1 MDRDLLTARATKIPP
16 GQPGAST
23 NTLTANQLLIIPGM
37 NFSCSG
43 TISSLKLGVDFR
55 KINSRN
61 NLLIELWRPVTVSNE
76 LRYRF
81 VSRRTVSLQAG
92 GFSPNGVNEYI
103 FNNPINFQS
112 GYMMAVYQPGNS
124 RTRLYYS
131 TQVPH
136 PAGLD
141 VMGLLLLLLEVSAT
155 GHQQFDGYLLLR
167 PVTSE

>member
-23 NTLTANQLLIIPGM
+23 NTLTVNQFLIIPGM

-43 TISSLKLGVDFR
+43 TITSLKLGVDFR
-55 KINSRN
+55 NINNGN
-61 NLLIELWRPVTVSNE
+61 NLEIHLWRPVTVSNE

-81 VSRRTVSLQAG
+81 VTGGTVSLQAG

-103 FNNPINFQS
+103 YNNPITFQS
-112 GYMMAVYQPGNS
+112 GDMMAVYQPGNS
-124 RTRLYYS
+124 RTRIYYS
-131 TQVPH
+131 TQVPR

-141 VMGLLLLLLEVSAT
+141 IMRTSSLLEEPAT
-155 GHQQFDGYLLLR
+155 GHQQFEGYLLLR

>member
-16 GQPGAST
+16 GQPDASN
-23 NTLTANQLLIIPGM
+23 NTLTADQFLIIPGM

-43 TISSLKLGVDFR
+43 TITGFKLGVDFR
-55 KINSRN
+55 TNINSE
-61 NLLIELWRPVTVSNE
+61 NLEIHLWSPVTVSNE

-81 VSRRTVSLQAG
+81 VRRRRFSLQAG

-103 FNNPINFQS
+103 LNNPINFQS
-112 GYMMAVYQPGNS
+112 GHMIAVYQPENS

-131 TQVPH
+131 TQVPR

-141 VMGLLLLLLEVSAT
+141 VMGTSAFTTEVSAT